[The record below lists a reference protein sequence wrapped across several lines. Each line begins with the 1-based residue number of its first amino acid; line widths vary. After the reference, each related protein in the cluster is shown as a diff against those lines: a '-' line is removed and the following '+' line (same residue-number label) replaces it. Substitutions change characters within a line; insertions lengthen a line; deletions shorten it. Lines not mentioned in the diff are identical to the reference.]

1 MKDNGRIPKG
11 NERGQMTDTYN
22 RYRDM
27 KKCIRDG
34 AAVDIQKIVRRYLT
48 RVQFSRKK
56 RTLEKRKDTISNDG
70 TTSIVSA
77 ELLSHYRS
85 LLYEKRDLK
94 RSLKKFDDDF
104 AVAHGGHQ
112 PRKADKE
119 IMRPMYQRYHDV
131 KAELDSTRA
140 AIENSHGALP
150 EELREENMQDSRAST
165 PVDARLMDDESAID
179 YYLLYPSC
187 VNLFNLPPRPTT
199 TTTTT
204 TFCSLT

>member
-11 NERGQMTDTYN
+11 NERGQMTDIYN
-22 RYRDM
+22 QYRDM

-48 RVQFSRKK
+48 RVQFSRKRKTFEK
-56 RTLEKRKDTISNDG
+56 RTDASSSNNG
-70 TTSIVSA
+70 TTSVVSA
-77 ELLSHYRS
+77 EWLSHYRN
-85 LLYEKRDLK
+85 LLNEKRDLK

-104 AVAHGGHQ
+104 AAAHGGHQ

-150 EELREENMQDSRAST
+150 EELREENVQDSRAAT
-165 PVDARLMDDESAID
+165 PVDARFMDDESAID
-179 YYLLYPSC
+179 FY
-187 VNLFNLPPRPTT
+187 
-199 TTTTT
+199 
-204 TFCSLT
+204 